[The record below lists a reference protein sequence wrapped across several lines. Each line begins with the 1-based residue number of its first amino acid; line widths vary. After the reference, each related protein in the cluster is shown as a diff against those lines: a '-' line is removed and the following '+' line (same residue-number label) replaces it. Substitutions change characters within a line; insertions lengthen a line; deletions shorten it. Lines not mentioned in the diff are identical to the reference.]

1 MIVRY
6 ITTKTSNGVY
16 SAADSQRGCQLIIR
30 PNFAENCMKMKKIGP
45 GKGGGYASKFYY
57 VDPPLL
63 SRLNI
68 TIIFPGQ
75 DFTAEHEQNTEANE
89 TS

>member
-45 GKGGGYASKFYY
+45 GKGGGT
-57 VDPPLL
+57 
-63 SRLNI
+63 RLN
-68 TIIFPGQ
+68 
-75 DFTAEHEQNTEANE
+75 FTM
-89 TS
+89 

>member
-16 SAADSQRGCQLIIR
+16 SAADSQRGCQLIIW
-30 PNFAENCMKMKKIGP
+30 PNFAENCMKMKKLDREGE
-45 GKGGGYASKFYY
+45 GGYASKFYY
-57 VDPPLL
+57 VDRQLL

-68 TIIFPGQ
+68 AIIFPGQ

-89 TS
+89 NS